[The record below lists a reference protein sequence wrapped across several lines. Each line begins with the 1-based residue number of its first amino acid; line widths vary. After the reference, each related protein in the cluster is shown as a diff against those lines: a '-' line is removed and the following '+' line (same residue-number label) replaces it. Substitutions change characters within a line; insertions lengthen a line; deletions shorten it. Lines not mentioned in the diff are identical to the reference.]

1 MPPAWPA
8 VHNVTD
14 PRIAHTSTTGQHP
27 DTVCTVH
34 GGPEDQDDDPE
45 GGAALEGRY
54 ADAVRA

>member
-1 MPPAWPA
+1 MAGRPQRHRPS
-8 VHNVTD
+8 D
-14 PRIAHTSTTGQHP
+14 AHTSTTGQHP

-45 GGAALEGRY
+45 GGATLEGRY